1 MRANVLKNR
10 CLKLAVGI
18 VLLKTVTLMTLGGLS
33 LFVASASA
41 APTSIES
48 VRVRQSP
55 ERTRIVF
62 DLSQPVEH
70 RIFSLANPRRLV
82 IDIEDAGLNVDIS
95 DVVTKGTPI
104 TGLRA
109 AVRDNKDLRVVLDL
123 SKRVK
128 PSSFVLNP
136 ILQYG
141 DRLVIDL
148 YTEEQQVAPVV
159 QKANQISRQMRDV
172 VIAIDAGHGGDDPGA
187 IGPGKLYEKT
197 VVMAIAKKLKRYFE
211 REQGYKVVLIRTG
224 DYYVGLKKRTQLAY
238 QSRADV
244 FLSIHADSFKS
255 PHASGA
261 SVYAISQRG
270 ATSEAA
276 KRVAEKENRA
286 DLIGGA
292 GIISMDDKD
301 DLLAGVLLDLAMDAS
316 LAASFEMGRNVL
328 KEIKPINKLHKA
340 RVEQAAFAVLKS
352 PDIPSL
358 LIETGFI
365 TNPAESKKLKSA
377 KHQDQIARAI
387 FTGVNQYMK
396 SDPPEG
402 SYFAW
407 KRRGGVSQLAT
418 YKIVRGDT
426 LSGIADKHRVSTKK
440 IMSVNGLDNA
450 NIRIGQVLKIP
461 TI

>member
-18 VLLKTVTLMTLGGLS
+18 VLLKTVTLTTLGGLS

-276 KRVAEKENRA
+276 KRVAEKENLS
-286 DLIGGA
+286 LIH
-292 GIISMDDKD
+292 I
-301 DLLAGVLLDLAMDAS
+301 
-316 LAASFEMGRNVL
+316 
-328 KEIKPINKLHKA
+328 
-340 RVEQAAFAVLKS
+340 
-352 PDIPSL
+352 
-358 LIETGFI
+358 
-365 TNPAESKKLKSA
+365 
-377 KHQDQIARAI
+377 
-387 FTGVNQYMK
+387 
-396 SDPPEG
+396 
-402 SYFAW
+402 
-407 KRRGGVSQLAT
+407 
-418 YKIVRGDT
+418 
-426 LSGIADKHRVSTKK
+426 
-440 IMSVNGLDNA
+440 
-450 NIRIGQVLKIP
+450 
-461 TI
+461 